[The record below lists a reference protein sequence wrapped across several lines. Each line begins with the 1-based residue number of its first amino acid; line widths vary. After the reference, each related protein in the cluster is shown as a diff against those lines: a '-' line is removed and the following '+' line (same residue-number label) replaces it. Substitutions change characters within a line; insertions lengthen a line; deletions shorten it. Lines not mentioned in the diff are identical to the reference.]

1 MKRKMHFPSFR
12 RRIFAAMLLASL
24 IPLLLCTVLTVQIT
38 RLRMQNKAKQ
48 AMAEQATVLC
58 QSLDSIRDALLSAA
72 SRLTDTDTAIHA
84 LGTGTASRIQVNS
97 LLFDATDSYRNLAVF
112 DLYDSGGICRY
123 STRGSVSQD
132 LPVDWGV
139 LYGAAQSPGAPVY
152 YATENP
158 EDTASALLL
167 GAIQLNAEDGC
178 VGFLVMRM
186 YLAGFHTLLDG
197 KYVQSDILLL
207 NQFFRPIY
215 GSQTT
220 LTQVLAPTLRNS
232 LLRGAMPEDGN
243 YVYYL
248 ATHAATGLNLV
259 LRQPQ
264 MFTAQTVWMLYTAAF
279 FCVLACIGVSALV
292 SFPLSRQIASPV
304 EGLMKAFDKVQQ
316 DDLEIQL
323 KVDRQDEFGQ
333 LADRFNR
340 MVHALNVNRQ
350 ELISNQKELN
360 QAQIRMLQAQLN
372 PHFLCNTLDTMK
384 WIGKI
389 HKLPQVALMSTN
401 LADILRFCISAEE
414 FVPLYQEMDIL
425 HRYIEIQEIRLSD
438 DFSFQVDIP
447 EELYD
452 AYVPKMILQPIV
464 ENAIVHGIDGL
475 SGSIIRIRARENAG
489 MLQIEVTDNGR
500 GFPAEMLGQPYRQ
513 DKTLA
518 KGHLGLYNVDTILRR
533 HFGESCGLVLGCGD
547 NGKGARVTASLPIRP
562 EEEKPC

>member
-1 MKRKMHFPSFR
+1 
-12 RRIFAAMLLASL
+12 
-24 IPLLLCTVLTVQIT
+24 
-38 RLRMQNKAKQ
+38 
-48 AMAEQATVLC
+48 
-58 QSLDSIRDALLSAA
+58 
-72 SRLTDTDTAIHA
+72 
-84 LGTGTASRIQVNS
+84 
-97 LLFDATDSYRNLAVF
+97 
-112 DLYDSGGICRY
+112 
-123 STRGSVSQD
+123 
-132 LPVDWGV
+132 
-139 LYGAAQSPGAPVY
+139 
-152 YATENP
+152 
-158 EDTASALLL
+158 
-167 GAIQLNAEDGC
+167 
-178 VGFLVMRM
+178 
-186 YLAGFHTLLDG
+186 
-197 KYVQSDILLL
+197 
-207 NQFFRPIY
+207 
-215 GSQTT
+215 
-220 LTQVLAPTLRNS
+220 
-232 LLRGAMPEDGN
+232 
-243 YVYYL
+243 
-248 ATHAATGLNLV
+248 
-259 LRQPQ
+259 
-264 MFTAQTVWMLYTAAF
+264 
-279 FCVLACIGVSALV
+279 
-292 SFPLSRQIASPV
+292 
-304 EGLMKAFDKVQQ
+304 MKAFDKVQQ

-562 EEEKPC
+562 KEEKPC